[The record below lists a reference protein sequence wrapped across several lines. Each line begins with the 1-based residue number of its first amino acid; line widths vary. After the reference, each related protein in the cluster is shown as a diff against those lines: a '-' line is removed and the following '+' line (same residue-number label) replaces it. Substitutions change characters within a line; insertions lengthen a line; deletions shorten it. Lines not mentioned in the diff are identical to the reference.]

1 MLRRLTALP
10 RRLRLTPVRST
21 RLLHWKATPNPLARE
36 LVLPDGKALLPN
48 DTTVLRFQ
56 KRPMR
61 LVDVVVPPVVDRL
74 VTMPG
79 VDEVL
84 LSADRVTVNVE
95 DGAKW
100 DAVGPQVSQIVSEA
114 LQSGPTAVPESALDA
129 LRSLAGATDETSAA
143 GAWPEG
149 SVEAE
154 ICDVLETHIRP
165 YVREDGGD
173 LRFIGFAHER
183 GAARVQLVGACSGCP
198 SSASTLKGR
207 VEKLLQHF
215 VPEVECVEAVADEEV
230 AEMNMK
236 AAEAGGS
243 GTSGGVVEEGFG
255 EEKVSLEEHIRR
267 LLEAGANESVE
278 WKDAPRRSVGR

>member
-1 MLRRLTALP
+1 MLRSLTALP
-10 RRLRLTPVRST
+10 RRLRLTPIRSA

-114 LQSGPTAVPESALDA
+114 LQSGPTAVPESASTTNEELP
-129 LRSLAGATDETSAA
+129 AGK
-143 GAWPEG
+143 
-149 SVEAE
+149 
-154 ICDVLETHIRP
+154 R
-165 YVREDGGD
+165 
-173 LRFIGFAHER
+173 
-183 GAARVQLVGACSGCP
+183 
-198 SSASTLKGR
+198 
-207 VEKLLQHF
+207 
-215 VPEVECVEAVADEEV
+215 
-230 AEMNMK
+230 
-236 AAEAGGS
+236 
-243 GTSGGVVEEGFG
+243 
-255 EEKVSLEEHIRR
+255 
-267 LLEAGANESVE
+267 
-278 WKDAPRRSVGR
+278 